1 MSVRSKI
8 TGSAVPVIRELETL
22 DARAEAANARGLD
35 LGLIETITIAQ
46 NEYLGGPRPLRLGE
60 VTGRLRRSLAEEVQ
74 VVPGRGVVGRVGT
87 TVPYGAFHEFGFSG
101 TEHVRA
107 HRRVLK
113 VMTTTGKTIE
123 VRTPILDPSGKRVGW
138 KTGTAV
144 AVERALSKGLGKGM
158 TTRVAFVKPHDRQV
172 HYVGRPFLGPALA
185 QNANRIRDHIA
196 NELGKL

>member
-1 MSVRSKI
+1 
-8 TGSAVPVIRELETL
+8 
-22 DARAEAANARGLD
+22 
-35 LGLIETITIAQ
+35 
-46 NEYLGGPRPLRLGE
+46 
-60 VTGRLRRSLAEEVQ
+60 
-74 VVPGRGVVGRVGT
+74 
-87 TVPYGAFHEFGFSG
+87 
-101 TEHVRA
+101 
-107 HRRVLK
+107 
-113 VMTTTGKTIE
+113 MTTTGKTIE